1 MPGADVANNYEE
13 QPLFLHRADAGVRPA
28 EKLQQYQGG
37 EVVVLAIPR
46 GGVPVAIDTG
56 IF

>member
-1 MPGADVANNYEE
+1 MTIYEE
-13 QPLFLHRADAGVRPA
+13 QPLFLHRADAGERLA

-56 IF
+56 IS